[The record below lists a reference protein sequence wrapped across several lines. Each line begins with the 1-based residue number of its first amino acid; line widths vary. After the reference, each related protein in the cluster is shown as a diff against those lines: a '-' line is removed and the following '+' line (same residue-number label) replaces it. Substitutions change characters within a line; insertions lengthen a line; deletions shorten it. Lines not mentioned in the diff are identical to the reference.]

1 VDANDAY
8 SLDGKSISM
17 KITGPIIIHNY
28 PPSSSQTV
36 SYLTM
41 GEKGKAIYVNE
52 MTADELFAFQ
62 VAGIAINRLA
72 RLLENRKNLT

>member
-1 VDANDAY
+1 
-8 SLDGKSISM
+8 
-17 KITGPIIIHNY
+17 
-28 PPSSSQTV
+28 
-36 SYLTM
+36 M